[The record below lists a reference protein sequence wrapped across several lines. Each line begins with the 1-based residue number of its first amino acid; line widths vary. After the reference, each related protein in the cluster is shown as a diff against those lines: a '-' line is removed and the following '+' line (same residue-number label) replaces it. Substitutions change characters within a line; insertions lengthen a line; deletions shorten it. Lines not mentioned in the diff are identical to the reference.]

1 MVLFL
6 QCRCTSV
13 HRQRSKGTLGCLP
26 ASAHLCTKRCVTCP
40 CRAFATP
47 EPRAWKW
54 RRDIAWGPAG
64 ILGCPVSPCM
74 STSAPALRYP
84 WLLAVGVEEVW
95 RKFLFSTDAARD
107 AMVLFLQCR
116 GYKWPYATLEGH
128 LRMSAGPHAPAYQ
141 TVCNLPLPGIRH
153 TRSREV
159 NIPNRLK
166 SAHMC
171 TKLCVTAPAE
181 PPPYPKPRD
190 EEKRGWC
197 SGARIWGIRP
207 KQIVK
212 SIVCC

>member
-1 MVLFL
+1 MHFENDSKYLKQQPRNLAEAAVFL
-6 QCRCTSV
+6 GGLDYIPGPAGQVMPIGTVRGA
-13 HRQRSKGTLGCLP
+13 RQDSLP
-26 ASAHLCTKRCVTCP
+26 GPAGQLRG
-40 CRAFATP
+40 RGG
-47 EPRAWKW
+47 
-54 RRDIAWGPAG
+54 AWGPTG

-84 WLLAVGVEEVW
+84 WLLAGDVVEVW
-95 RKFLFSTDAARD
+95 VWLQCSNDAARD

-128 LRMSAGPHAPAYQ
+128 LRMSAGLHAPVHQ
-141 TVCNLPLPGIRH
+141 TVCIPPLPGFRH
-153 TRSREV
+153 ARSREV

-190 EEKRGWC
+190 EGDGVPGRGYGEYDQ
-197 SGARIWGIRP
+197 SRL
-207 KQIVK
+207 
-212 SIVCC
+212 